1 MTLLLMVGSQIKN
14 DYNILF
20 RRESRHVR
28 EDLTSIAWLFTDRK
42 IWGAQIKE
50 DIQKKDRDAFLIPNS
65 QSSTSFLLD
74 AKSRDECFVCSAKSG
89 QHCFIDKLSH
99 IKRVCQYI
107 KIVGK
112 NVGVNRNNF
121 CLLPSSI
128 CWFFVHT
135 RQLEFAI
142 TS

>member
-1 MTLLLMVGSQIKN
+1 MTTTFCSGEKVAMFVRILLQL
-14 DYNILF
+14 
-20 RRESRHVR
+20 H
-28 EDLTSIAWLFTDRK
+28 
-42 IWGAQIKE
+42 GAQIKE
-50 DIQKKDRDAFLIPNS
+50 DIQKKDRDDFLILNS

-128 CWFFVHT
+128 C
-135 RQLEFAI
+135 
-142 TS
+142 